1 MALHASTRKNPSP
14 FLAVGGNGMKYL
26 SRIAEMIHGTEDSN
40 GRPIVNEIK
49 YYDPISTNP
58 AFELHTFSVRVPV
71 SDSKFEFRAS
81 LCNFYQ
87 TSKVISATRT
97 CL

>member
-1 MALHASTRKNPSP
+1 
-14 FLAVGGNGMKYL
+14 MKYL

-40 GRPIVNEIK
+40 GRPIVNEMK
-49 YYDPISTNP
+49 YYEPNTTNL
-58 AFELHTFSVRVPV
+58 AFELHTSFVRVLV